1 MSSVA
6 KQRALIEA
14 RGIVKNFHLGDRV
27 VAGIKQASFSI
38 LDGSF
43 TVIHGPS
50 GSGKTTLLNILTGLD
65 EPSEGSVL
73 YQGKDLYELSE
84 PDLAHFRAR
93 TMGIVY
99 QTSYW
104 VRSLNV
110 LENVAL
116 PLYFL
121 GYSKADAER
130 EARESLRRVGME
142 THAETLPG
150 LLSGGEQQRV
160 AIARALVSNPDY
172 IVADEPTGNLDS
184 ENSNNIMKLLDYF
197 CRELHRTVILVTHN
211 EEYLSY
217 ATHTMYIKDG
227 IVSQASGQQRQVPSD
242 MVRQV
247 AFGQM
252 VEQPRPIRLSML
264 LRMALA
270 NIRAKKFRNNLTMLG
285 VAIGIGSIF
294 LLLSFGLG
302 LQNLVQKEIIG
313 TDSVRVINV
322 TSVNSDILKLDDQT
336 VERMGKI
343 DGVEKIGKQNTAAA
357 DFQLGSAKADGVV
370 YGIDKEYL
378 SLNNFTMVAG
388 DKIQPDKLDEL
399 MIGES
404 LLKTLGYDD
413 VSTAIGKTMSL
424 TLRLDDGE
432 KTLDSPLK
440 IVGVIKSESGSAIY
454 VSQVLYSQLGEDNLK
469 QLKVVS
475 RDDTSVTA
483 IRQQIEA
490 MGYQTSSPLDTI
502 DQVNRFFKFFNILL
516 VGFGAV
522 GMLIAIIGMLNTLTV
537 ALLERTK
544 EVGLMIAL
552 GARRR
557 DMRRLF
563 ITESLLLTMIG
574 GAVGVV
580 LSILVELVVN
590 VLANQSAFSRG
601 VDESFSLFA
610 VPVWLVG
617 VTILF
622 MLLVGYAVS
631 LLPARRASRIAPVD
645 ALRRE

>member
-1 MSSVA
+1 LA
-6 KQRALIEA
+6 
-14 RGIVKNFHLGDRV
+14 DRT
-27 VAGIKQASFSI
+27 VAGTKQASFSI
-38 LDGSF
+38 PDGSF

-65 EPSEGSVL
+65 EPSEGVVL
-73 YQGKDLYELSE
+73 YQGTNLYDLPESE
-84 PDLAHFRAR
+84 LAHFRAR

-104 VRSLNV
+104 VKSLNV

-116 PLYFL
+116 PLHFL
-121 GYSKADAER
+121 GYDKADAER

-142 THAETLPG
+142 VHADTLPG

-160 AIARALVSNPDY
+160 AMARALVSNPDY

-184 ENSNNIMKLLDYF
+184 ENSEHIMNLLDYF
-197 CRELHRTVILVTHN
+197 RKELRRTIILVTHN
-211 EEYLSY
+211 EEYLRY

-227 IVSQASGQQRQVPSD
+227 VVTQTSGQQEQVSP
-242 MVRQV
+242 V
-247 AFGQM
+247 AGRAAFSQM
-252 VEQPRPIRLSML
+252 DERLRPIRLSML
-264 LRMALA
+264 LRMAFA

-285 VAIGIGSIF
+285 VAIGVSSIF

-322 TSVNSDILKLDDQT
+322 TSVNSDVLKLDSAAVDK
-336 VERMGKI
+336 MSKI
-343 DGVEKIGKQNTAAA
+343 SGVEKIGKQNTAAA
-357 DFQLGSAKADGVV
+357 DFQLGSAKADSVV

-388 DKIQPDKLDEL
+388 DKIQPDNLDEL
-399 MIGES
+399 MVSES
-404 LLKTLGYDD
+404 LLKTLGYGDL
-413 VSTAIGKTMSL
+413 STALGKKVSL
-424 TLRLDDGE
+424 TLRLDEGE
-432 KTLDSPLK
+432 KILDSPLK
-440 IVGVIKSESGSAIY
+440 IVGVVKAESGSAMY
-454 VSQVLYSQLGEDNLK
+454 VSQELYRQLGENNLK

-475 RDDTSVTA
+475 TDDVNVAA
-483 IRQQIEA
+483 IRQQIET

-502 DQVNRFFKFFNILL
+502 DQVNQFFKFFNILL
-516 VGFGAV
+516 VGFGGI
-522 GMLIAIIGMLNTLTV
+522 GMLISVIGMLNTLTV

-563 ITESLLLTMIG
+563 VTESMLLTMIG
-574 GAVGVV
+574 GVVGIV
-580 LSILVELVVN
+580 LSLGAEFIVNLV
-590 VLANQSAFSRG
+590 ANQAASSRG
-601 VDESFSLFA
+601 VDDAFSLFA
-610 VPVWLVG
+610 VPVWLVL
-617 VTILF
+617 VTVLF
-622 MLLVGYAVS
+622 MCFIGYIVS
-631 LLPARRASRIAPVD
+631 LLPARRAGRISPVE

>member
-1 MSSVA
+1 MNDIT
-6 KQRALIEA
+6 KQKLLIEA
-14 RGIVKNFHLGDRV
+14 RGIVKNFRLADRT
-27 VAGIKQASFSI
+27 VAGTKQASFSI
-38 LDGSF
+38 PDGSF

-65 EPSEGSVL
+65 EPSEGVVL
-73 YQGKDLYELSE
+73 YQGTNLYDLPESE
-84 PDLAHFRAR
+84 LAHFRAR

-104 VRSLNV
+104 VKSLNV

-116 PLYFL
+116 PLHFL
-121 GYSKADAER
+121 GYDKADAER

-142 THAETLPG
+142 VHADTLPG

-160 AIARALVSNPDY
+160 AMARALVSNPDY

-184 ENSNNIMKLLDYF
+184 ENSEHIMNLLDYF
-197 CRELHRTVILVTHN
+197 RKELRRTIILVTHN
-211 EEYLSY
+211 EEYLRY

-227 IVSQASGQQRQVPSD
+227 VVTQASGQQEQVSP
-242 MVRQV
+242 V
-247 AFGQM
+247 AGRAAFSQM
-252 VEQPRPIRLSML
+252 DERLRPIRLSML
-264 LRMALA
+264 LRMAFA

-285 VAIGIGSIF
+285 VAIGVSSIF

-322 TSVNSDILKLDDQT
+322 TSVNSDVLKLDSAAVDK
-336 VERMGKI
+336 MSKI
-343 DGVEKIGKQNTAAA
+343 SGVEKIGKQNTAAA
-357 DFQLGSAKADGVV
+357 DFQLGSAKADSVV

-388 DKIQPDKLDEL
+388 DKIQPDNLDEL
-399 MIGES
+399 MVSES
-404 LLKTLGYDD
+404 LLKTLGYGDL
-413 VSTAIGKTMSL
+413 STALGKKVSL
-424 TLRLDDGE
+424 TLRLDEGE
-432 KTLDSPLK
+432 KILDSPLK
-440 IVGVIKSESGSAIY
+440 IVGVVKAESGSAMY
-454 VSQVLYSQLGEDNLK
+454 VSQELYRQLGENNLK

-475 RDDTSVTA
+475 TDDVNVAA
-483 IRQQIEA
+483 IRQQIET

-516 VGFGAV
+516 VGFGGI
-522 GMLIAIIGMLNTLTV
+522 GMLIAVIGMLNTLTV

-563 ITESLLLTMIG
+563 VTESMLLTMIG
-574 GAVGVV
+574 GVVGIV
-580 LSILVELVVN
+580 LSLGAEFIVNLV
-590 VLANQSAFSRG
+590 ANQAASSRG

-610 VPVWLVG
+610 VPAWLVL
-617 VTILF
+617 VTVLF
-622 MLLVGYAVS
+622 MCFVGYIVS
-631 LLPARRASRIAPVD
+631 LLPARRAGRISPVE